1 MITLLIGQHQFRV
14 FWQSVFAGIGLLA
27 GASSVGLPS
36 GFVSKKRRLQREVK
50 CGSSEDDLDCTSF
63 QKEDKDTPQS
73 FTSSYSTSRNDLGK
87 APRRDTGAR

>member
-50 CGSSEDDLDCTSF
+50 CGSSEDDLDWTKTLRKVSLPHIRPPGM
-63 QKEDKDTPQS
+63 T
-73 FTSSYSTSRNDLGK
+73 
-87 APRRDTGAR
+87 

>member
-36 GFVSKKRRLQREVK
+36 GFVSKKRRASTEVK
-50 CGSSEDDLDCTSF
+50 CGSSEDDFDGSSF
-63 QKEDKDTPQS
+63 REEDKVTPQS
-73 FTSSYSTSRNDLGK
+73 FASSYSTSRNDLGK
-87 APRRDTGAR
+87 APRRDTGTR